1 MPSSVYTRDGYIRF
15 NNIQLQDAGRYLCRA
30 RNNAGE
36 AEATADVIVEGKDQS
51 TLLCLIP
58 RHQTIELT
66 HQQVFQYPSY
76 HLREEDKT
84 KQIN

>member
-36 AEATADVIVEGKDQS
+36 AEATADVIVEGK
-51 TLLCLIP
+51 I
-58 RHQTIELT
+58 
-66 HQQVFQYPSY
+66 
-76 HLREEDKT
+76 KT
-84 KQIN
+84 KDDIFLFFFANAVID